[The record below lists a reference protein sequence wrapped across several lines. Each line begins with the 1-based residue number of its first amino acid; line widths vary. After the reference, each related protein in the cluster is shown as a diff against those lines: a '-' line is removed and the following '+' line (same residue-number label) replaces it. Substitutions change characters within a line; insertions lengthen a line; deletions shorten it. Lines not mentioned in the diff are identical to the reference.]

1 MVKETFNRN
10 KPPVQPPPPPPDS
23 MINFGATVTAGVLN
37 EVKVTFSGQ
46 PDSDYY
52 AAIYCTNQFG
62 QGIMSP
68 KRSSFRLLEAIQVP
82 VTPFIIDIKTSYQS
96 RFGVPQE
103 GAKIFC
109 KVWLIDS
116 DTGVKYNAGQLT
128 ATVLEV

>member
-10 KPPVQPPPPPPDS
+10 KPGFSIPPPPSDG
-23 MINFGATVTAGVLN
+23 MIGFGATVTAGVLN

-46 PDSDYY
+46 PSSDYY
-52 AAIYCTNQFG
+52 AAIYLTTQFG

-68 KRSSFRLLEAIQVP
+68 KRSHFRLLQSTQVP
-82 VTPFIIDIKTSYQS
+82 VTPFVIDAKVAYQS
-96 RFGVPQE
+96 RFGVPEE

-109 KVWLIDS
+109 KVFLIDS
-116 DTGVKYNAGQLT
+116 TTGAKYNAGELS